1 MHFSKR
7 LLYSVEG
14 YQLTKSYVARS
25 VFEAPPFRLDDI
37 IKASKLPNAISL
49 AFGEPD
55 QATPSHIINAAVE
68 ALKKGFTHYTAEKGD
83 IHLREAISRKLKREN
98 VMEVDPHSEILV
110 TCGSGQAVDFAL
122 RATLNPREEVLTPS
136 PGYFAYQYCLRFM
149 GARAVWYPVLEDNEF
164 KPRPDDIE
172 DRVTSRTRMVIL
184 NSPSNPTGAVLDK
197 ETLRGI
203 AEIAVDRDLI
213 VLSDEIYEKLVY
225 DGERHHS
232 IASFPEM
239 ADRTITINGFSKA
252 YAMTGWRVGYAV
264 ARREIIEAVSKIQ
277 ANTCVCASAA
287 SQIAALAALTGPQKC
302 VESMLKEYSIRRDLL
317 VNRLNAIEGFSCR
330 KPKGAFYVFPNI
342 TALGVRSKE
351 AFGLLAEK
359 ARVVTMPG
367 SFFGDLGEGYLRI
380 SYANSYVNIA
390 KALNRIEGLH
400 LKKKR
405 ASRLITR

>member
-7 LLYSVEG
+7 LLYSVEE

-122 RATLNPREEVLTPS
+122 RATLNPGDEVLTPS
-136 PGYFAYQYCLRFM
+136 PGYFAYQYCLRFI

-184 NSPSNPTGAVLDK
+184 NSPSNPTGAVLDR

-264 ARREIIEAVSKIQ
+264 ARREIIEAMSKIQ

-302 VESMLKEYSIRRDLL
+302 VESMLKEYSRRRDLL

-351 AFGLLAEK
+351 AFELLAEK